1 MAAAALVDVRDIV
14 EWLQRTEG
22 RIGVL
27 YARAAEAFC
36 EDVSFCDFLRGL
48 AHDEESHARFMSQA
62 SDRLHDVHNR
72 PPLDILLD
80 GQTRGTVDDLLERF
94 ERLLAKTK
102 VCKKDVLEYLARAEA
117 SELNPMFLYIA
128 EEYRKTGREGEHMT
142 GEIQKHLLRIQDFLE
157 HLPRAMRPSVD
168 VSTLPFVGEERFLVV
183 EDHDPLRRLMA
194 SLLARRGAV
203 DTAAD
208 GREGLERLREHFH
221 DGIIANLR
229 IPGMSGLEF
238 YQQAIRYDARLGER
252 FLFYSGD
259 MTHPDQG
266 YLQEHGLPLLR
277 KPFGFHEFQA
287 AIDRILAGG
296 TKNER
301 QS

>member
-1 MAAAALVDVRDIV
+1 
-14 EWLQRTEG
+14 
-22 RIGVL
+22 
-27 YARAAEAFC
+27 
-36 EDVSFCDFLRGL
+36 
-48 AHDEESHARFMSQA
+48 
-62 SDRLHDVHNR
+62 
-72 PPLDILLD
+72 
-80 GQTRGTVDDLLERF
+80 
-94 ERLLAKTK
+94 
-102 VCKKDVLEYLARAEA
+102 
-117 SELNPMFLYIA
+117 MFLYIA

-142 GEIQKHLLRIQDFLE
+142 GEIQKHLLHIQDFLE
-157 HLPRAMRPSVD
+157 HLPRDMRPSVD

-238 YQQAIRYDARLGER
+238 YRQAIQYDARLRER